1 MHWFRSI
8 TQKKR
13 EGWVSLSSET
23 FSHVVF
29 LFWPF
34 LQQAVEHLEVFR
46 TLSTKGYQ
54 AFFPGKNRGPG
65 SELGGES
72 RAKSLVLWHFTCQA
86 ASSHPPLKFY
96 GFEKE
101 FCLIMPFTTCSEY
114 QYGFNVIVIS
124 LFKMDFDLKYQIWSR
139 RCKSAA
145 LTRIFTWN
153 FQVGRQAT
161 AAAAAA
167 VCCVGGNFSAIVG
180 HRKLKAAARFP
191 HCCGIGLQKYCVLRM
206 GWVLFHKKCEI
217 FQFLTTFDGSW

>member
-23 FSHVVF
+23 FSHVIF
-29 LFWPF
+29 LFLPF

-114 QYGFNVIVIS
+114 QNGLNVIVIS
-124 LFKMDFDLKYQIWSR
+124 FKLHFDLKYQIWSR

-145 LTRIFTWN
+145 LTRIFTWKTSSSSS
-153 FQVGRQAT
+153 RLLRW
-161 AAAAAA
+161 
-167 VCCVGGNFSAIVG
+167 
-180 HRKLKAAARFP
+180 RKLLSDRWT
-191 HCCGIGLQKYCVLRM
+191 QKDKSGRTVSSLLWDRVAKILRPAN
-206 GWVLFHKKCEI
+206 GVGPRWNI
-217 FQFLTTFDGSW
+217 

>member
-1 MHWFRSI
+1 MLFFYFYPFSNRQLNIWKFSGLCPQRAIRRS
-8 TQKKR
+8 
-13 EGWVSLSSET
+13 SLAKT
-23 FSHVVF
+23 AG
-29 LFWPF
+29 LG
-34 LQQAVEHLEVFR
+34 
-46 TLSTKGYQ
+46 LSW
-54 AFFPGKNRGPG
+54 
-65 SELGGES
+65 GGES

-114 QYGFNVIVIS
+114 QDGFNVIVIS

-161 AAAAAA
+161 AAAAA

-180 HRKLKAAARFP
+180 HRKIKAAARFP

-206 GWVLFHKKCEI
+206 GWALGEI
-217 FQFLTTFDGSW
+217 FKSLTKLPTFESFDGSR

>member
-23 FSHVVF
+23 FSLVVF

-114 QYGFNVIVIS
+114 QDGLNVIVIS

-145 LTRIFTWN
+145 LTKIFTWKTSSSSSSLL
-153 FQVGRQAT
+153 RW
-161 AAAAAA
+161 
-167 VCCVGGNFSAIVG
+167 
-180 HRKLKAAARFP
+180 RKLLSDRWTQKDKSGRTVSSLLWDRVAKILRPAS
-191 HCCGIGLQKYCVLRM
+191 GVGSLLQKNA
-206 GWVLFHKKCEI
+206 I
-217 FQFLTTFDGSW
+217 FSGGPR